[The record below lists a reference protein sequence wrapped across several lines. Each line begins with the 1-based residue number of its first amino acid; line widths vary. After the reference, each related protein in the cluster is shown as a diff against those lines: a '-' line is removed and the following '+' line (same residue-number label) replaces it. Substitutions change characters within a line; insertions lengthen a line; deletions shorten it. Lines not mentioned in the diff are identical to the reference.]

1 MTLAG
6 VAAVRERRRVLGCAA
21 PLPDLRLR
29 RIGPASAQLRPS
41 GIFQNLSSSSMIG
54 LLFRNWRGER
64 KTAPR
69 YFLDE
74 MTCLIITK
82 TVLLNLGEPL

>member
-1 MTLAG
+1 
-6 VAAVRERRRVLGCAA
+6 
-21 PLPDLRLR
+21 
-29 RIGPASAQLRPS
+29 
-41 GIFQNLSSSSMIG
+41 MIG
-54 LLFRNWRGER
+54 LLFRNLRGER

-69 YFLDE
+69 YILDK